1 MKHHIYFVALG
12 GALVLN
18 ATANLMMKFGMER
31 FKAAGITP
39 DQGKV
44 AVAMA
49 LLTNWVL
56 LVGLCLFAANVVLY
70 TFALKELAISIA
82 YPIMVTLGFA
92 IIVTVAGIYLNERL
106 SGLQWAGVALI
117 LVGVWLVGSQAD
129 KQLQKT
135 GPSSAAI
142 LPVNSDSAKPAP

>member
-44 AVAMA
+44 AVATA

-70 TFALKELAISIA
+70 TFALKELAISVA

-92 IIVTVAGIYLNERL
+92 IIVTVAGMYLNERL
-106 SGLQWAGVALI
+106 SSLQWAGVALI

-142 LPVNSDSAKPAP
+142 RPVNSDSAKPAP